1 MLAGLFLARYF
12 LFKLFERL
20 LVQITTERSYF
31 LPRALFLKTSHLIS
45 GSLLLVMFITAGT
58 LASTPWFE
66 NELAEFDEVHSY
78 FVFGDAL

>member
-1 MLAGLFLARYF
+1 
-12 LFKLFERL
+12 
-20 LVQITTERSYF
+20 
-31 LPRALFLKTSHLIS
+31 
-45 GSLLLVMFITAGT
+45 MFITAGT